1 MLFNTIILHKCEGK
15 VLTSQAEPIN
25 LNQLKPK
32 NNKPKINQ
40 KRKRQVHVIKEIKNS
55 QCGSVSTSNNNNNF
69 NAFQS
74 QYRKTYNMHLER

>member
-15 VLTSQAEPIN
+15 VLTSQTEPIN

-40 KRKRQVHVIKEIKNS
+40 KRKRQVHVIKASEES
-55 QCGSVSTSNNNNNF
+55 
-69 NAFQS
+69 
-74 QYRKTYNMHLER
+74 YRKYLDIEKHITCT